1 MTKQRFRECGK
12 ANVYSA
18 NIEFNVS
25 AHGEHIRERKAP
37 TENSIKREEKVR
49 KRYFL
54 MEYEV
59 MSQLITC
66 VRVLLPRGW
75 TEAESLAKKLEINR
89 GWRND
94 MSEETQG
101 HTA

>member
-1 MTKQRFRECGK
+1 
-12 ANVYSA
+12 
-18 NIEFNVS
+18 
-25 AHGEHIRERKAP
+25 
-37 TENSIKREEKVR
+37 
-49 KRYFL
+49 
-54 MEYEV
+54 MEYEE

-94 MSEETQG
+94 ISEETQG